1 MAAAL
6 TPSQIAAQTA
16 MLIQNQQ
23 HNRKRSQTL
32 PDPSAPTPPQS
43 GRQTPASPAQR
54 PQVNMP
60 SNPNLRNYDGFI
72 GGHTLAAQT
81 AANAVFPRSPG
92 QASPSLPPER
102 FPPPVPEKDL
112 KKEKSKMK
120 LFHKP
125 KSIGIYKEKDVDK
138 KYALPSPNKSILSSS
153 SALAKLQ
160 NPSSTSLVDSTMSS
174 ASSIYS
180 SNNAS
185 TSTLVPAIYEK
196 ESQKKHHFLS
206 RQKNKLKDDHFN
218 LPLSSAASTS
228 KPTDPSA
235 PKPLY
240 SFAAPPSSPS
250 HSTFAKSVSGLDLRH
265 GGRALREK
273 KKEDK
278 SSLAPVLSNSST
290 HLEPAFRSRDDS
302 FSGVSEWNGPSS
314 VSSTA
319 IFGPPSGTSDQPLS
333 LTQTGVNGPNDVWGV
348 PSISV
353 EDAWHYVKAH
363 ALKIFEGQV
372 PRPPIEDF
380 NDLVSTELK
389 RCIRLRQ
396 PLTMIEELN
405 ELLEIGFTSLEHTL
419 RGIPDTQLVP
429 HLVHLWDMV
438 FSSVLP
444 FMQAVFN
451 PLDLEFKGRG
461 PLMTAREAAEFW
473 GAALPSSDDA
483 ATNKNIPTLGEDLD
497 VRRITLLKFRDIVIL
512 PRNDALMAIFS
523 RLSLESINAG
533 VMIDPLPEPP
543 PLGGGGGSRPGTA
556 TSTESGPGGGPSQ
569 SYTSQSSTLLDTASP
584 FTAASRSRATSN
596 TSAGSFGSGSRAT
609 PPPAHAPPATAPS
622 STATNPARW
631 LDSSKVTD
639 MVGKMLQCVSV
650 VASVQSGDD
659 AQAAMDALTKA
670 LKYNWLG
677 RGRTGRQRRGFV
689 GMRVGRPLG
698 AGGVLGGAEGVGVA
712 G

>member
-1 MAAAL
+1 
-6 TPSQIAAQTA
+6 
-16 MLIQNQQ
+16 
-23 HNRKRSQTL
+23 
-32 PDPSAPTPPQS
+32 
-43 GRQTPASPAQR
+43 
-54 PQVNMP
+54 MP

-81 AANAVFPRSPG
+81 AANAAFPRSPG
-92 QASPSLPPER
+92 QASPNLPPER
-102 FPPPVPEKDL
+102 LPPAVPEKEL
-112 KKEKSKMK
+112 KQQKSKMK

-125 KSIGIYKEKDVDK
+125 KSIGIHKDRESDK
-138 KYALPSPNKSILSSS
+138 KYALPSPNKSILASS

-160 NPSSTSLVDSTMSS
+160 NTSTTSLVDPTMSS

-185 TSTLVPAIYEK
+185 TSTLVPATYEK
-196 ESQKKHHFLS
+196 EKEKKHHFLS

-228 KPTDPSA
+228 KPTDPNA

-273 KKEDK
+273 KKEEK
-278 SSLAPVLSNSST
+278 SSLGPIASSST
-290 HLEPAFRSRDDS
+290 LHLEPAFRAREDS
-302 FSGVSEWNGPSS
+302 FSNASEWSGPASLSS
-314 VSSTA
+314 A
-319 IFGPPSGTSDQPLS
+319 NLFGPMSGASDQAL
-333 LTQTGVNGPNDVWGV
+333 LTQTGVNGPSDIWGV
-348 PSISV
+348 ASISV

-380 NDLVSTELK
+380 NDLVTTELK

-396 PLTMIEELN
+396 PLTIIEELN
-405 ELLEIGFTSLEHTL
+405 ELLQIGFTSLEHTL

-438 FSSVLP
+438 FSTVLP
-444 FMQAVFN
+444 FMQAIFL

-483 ATNKNIPTLGEDLD
+483 AANKNIPTLGEDLD
-497 VRRITLLKFRDIVIL
+497 VRRITLLTFRDTVIL

-533 VMIDPLPEPP
+533 VMNEPLPEPP
-543 PLGGGGGSRPGTA
+543 PLGGSRPGTA
-556 TSTESGPGGGPSQ
+556 TSGESHSGSMVPHSFN
-569 SYTSQSSTLLDTASP
+569 SQSSTLLDTASP
-584 FTAASRSRATSN
+584 FTTVSRSRATSN
-596 TSAGSFGSGSRAT
+596 TSAGSFGSGPRTNVAT
-609 PPPAHAPPATAPS
+609 PPPGHGPNAFAN
-622 STATNPARW
+622 STTNLNAANPGLW
-631 LDSSKVTD
+631 IDSAKVTD

-650 VASVQSGDD
+650 VASVQSGDE
-659 AQAAMDALTKA
+659 AQGSMDALTKA

-698 AGGVLGGAEGVGVA
+698 VGGVLGGGEGVGVA